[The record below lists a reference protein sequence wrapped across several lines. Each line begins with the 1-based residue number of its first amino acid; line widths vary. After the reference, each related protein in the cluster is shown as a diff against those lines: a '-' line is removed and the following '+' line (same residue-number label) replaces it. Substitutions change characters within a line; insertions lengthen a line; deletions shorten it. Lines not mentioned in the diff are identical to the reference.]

1 MQTHE
6 GIKHHDASCG
16 WNPGSVEGSGL
27 IWWAVWDS
35 PTRAERPQPKSNLMK
50 SIFETGFSGNA
61 AGDGLEGVESEAQET
76 PERSL
81 LNQSRYTCINA

>member
-1 MQTHE
+1 
-6 GIKHHDASCG
+6 
-16 WNPGSVEGSGL
+16 
-27 IWWAVWDS
+27 
-35 PTRAERPQPKSNLMK
+35 MK

-81 LNQSRYTCINA
+81 LNQSRYTCINAWIGHWGWEKAMGSSDYIIIKDENLTIDWVRKGRMREV